1 METMKL
7 NIKRDNSMTGG
18 AMPYRI
24 IVDGKEEAKLTFGKS
39 LSLEIPQEQT
49 TLKVSMVGNT
59 MTFHKIEKE
68 IVIFPQ
74 YCKTNIV
81 NCSITTKINW
91 LGYLT
96 LGLLQAMGRT
106 EINVEY
112 C

>member
-1 METMKL
+1 
-7 NIKRDNSMTGG
+7 MTGC

-24 IVDGKEEAKLTFGKS
+24 IVNGKEEAKLTIGKS
-39 LSLEIPQEQT
+39 LSLEIPKEQT
-49 TLKVSMVGNT
+49 TLKVSMVGNAL
-59 MTFHKIEKE
+59 TFHKIEKE

-96 LGLLQAMGRT
+96 LGLFQAMGRT

>member
-1 METMKL
+1 METIKL
-7 NIKRDNSMTGG
+7 NIKRDNSMIGG

-24 IVDGKEEAKLTFGKS
+24 IVDGKEEAKLTIGKS
-39 LSLEIPQEQT
+39 FSLEILKKQV
-49 TLKVSMVGNT
+49 TLKVSMVGNA

-68 IVIFPQ
+68 IVVFPQ

-81 NCSITTKINW
+81 NCAITTKLNW
-91 LGYLT
+91 LGVLT
-96 LGLLQAMGRT
+96 LGLFQALGRV

>member
-1 METMKL
+1 METIKL
-7 NIKRDNSMTGG
+7 NIKRDNSMTGA

-24 IVDGKEEAKLTFGKS
+24 IVNGKEEVKLTIGKNI
-39 LSLEIPQEQT
+39 SLEIPKEQIV
-49 TLKVSMVGNT
+49 LKVSMVGNA
-59 MTFHKIEKE
+59 MTFHKIRKE

-81 NCSITTKINW
+81 NCTITTKLNW
-91 LGYLT
+91 FGMLT
-96 LGLLQAMGRT
+96 MGLFQAVGRT